1 MKEAGRVVEQTLNY
15 LKEEGC
21 VKIEDLKD
29 KIGIEEKKKGALI
42 DFLLTLKLIKIERND
57 QIRITG
63 SGLEFLGL

>member
-15 LKEEGC
+15 LKEGGS
-21 VKIEDLKD
+21 VKIEELKD

-57 QIRITG
+57 QIMITG
-63 SGLEFLGL
+63 SGLEFLEL

>member
-15 LKEEGC
+15 LKEGGS

-42 DFLLTLKLIKIERND
+42 DFLLTLKLIEIERND
-57 QIRITG
+57 YIRITG
-63 SGLEFLGL
+63 SGLEFLEL

>member
-57 QIRITG
+57 QIMITG

>member
-1 MKEAGRVVEQTLNY
+1 MEEAGRVVEQTLNY
-15 LKEEGC
+15 LKAEGS

-29 KIGIEEKKKGALI
+29 IIGIEEKKKGALI

-57 QIRITG
+57 QIMITG